1 MADPGFTDLPG
12 TPNFTFEFDN
22 RLNAAASAALGA
34 SLASTV
40 EADYALVNAWF
51 DNLSPSG
58 LPFNVKINPKSATRG
73 GSNDSNKQIT
83 IDLGA
88 TADFLS
94 AREVLI
100 AEFIEILM
108 AAHNKGW
115 VAGNSHGEGLSQF
128 AGFFIVPSTASEF
141 SGPQTW
147 LDTSVP
153 PLPPPPPPPLP
164 PSRPDFVSKTES
176 SDKNPVS
183 YGCALLFLY
192 YLNSQLGFNPHAI
205 VQAAADTLETVYKNL
220 TQDTNG
226 FSEFASMLAAKF
238 PPGTKSGLDGSV
250 NPFPLP
256 SPRSLSLKRY
266 LISHPLAG
274 GTVRDRV
281 RTLNVGNLR
290 AVMNSD
296 RRVSEL
302 ATVA

>member
-1 MADPGFTDLPG
+1 VADPGFTDLPG

-22 RLNAAASAALGA
+22 TLNAAASAALGA
-34 SLASTV
+34 SLTSTV

-58 LPFNVKINPKSATRG
+58 LPFNVKINPISTTRSG
-73 GSNDSNKQIT
+73 WNDGNKQIT

-88 TADFLS
+88 TTNFPQ

-108 AAHNKGW
+108 PAQNKGW
-115 VAGNSHGEGLSQF
+115 VATKSHGEGLSQF
-128 AGFFIVPSTASEF
+128 AGFFIVSSTASVL

-153 PLPPPPPPPLP
+153 PPPPAPPP

-176 SDKNPVS
+176 WDGNAVS

-205 VQAAADTLETVYKNL
+205 VQGAADTLETVYQNL
-220 TQDTNG
+220 TQDTNA
-226 FSEFASMLAAKF
+226 FSDFASILATKF
-238 PPGTKSGLDGSV
+238 PPGTKSGLNGSV

-266 LISHPLAG
+266 LIAHPLAG
-274 GTVRDRV
+274 GTIRNRV

-296 RRVSEL
+296 RRASEL